1 CWDLNKFEAAATEAQ
16 LVNKALEHLKNDTFW
31 AGVVFQNLQP
41 NSSHIPTY
49 VKYKIRMDID
59 KVERT
64 NKVKA
69 RSWSPGARDNS
80 FDNLRYIWGGFAYL
94 QDMMDHAVIRLQT
107 SKSQPLGVFVQQIP
121 YPCFVDDAFIQ
132 SIGTILPM
140 FLVLAFMYSVCMT
153 IKSLVLEKELRLKE
167 VLRAVGVQ
175 NGALWSARF
184 TENIVL
190 LTVPCV
196 LISVMVKD
204 PDE

>member
-1 CWDLNKFEAAATEAQ
+1 CWDLNKFEAATTEAQ

-59 KVERT
+59 EVERT

-80 FDNLRYIWGGFAYL
+80 FDDLRYIWGGFAYL

-107 SKSQPLGVFVQQIP
+107 SNSQPLGVFVQQIP
-121 YPCFVDDAFIQ
+121 YPCFVDDA
-132 SIGTILPM
+132 
-140 FLVLAFMYSVCMT
+140 
-153 IKSLVLEKELRLKE
+153 
-167 VLRAVGVQ
+167 
-175 NGALWSARF
+175 
-184 TENIVL
+184 
-190 LTVPCV
+190 
-196 LISVMVKD
+196 
-204 PDE
+204 